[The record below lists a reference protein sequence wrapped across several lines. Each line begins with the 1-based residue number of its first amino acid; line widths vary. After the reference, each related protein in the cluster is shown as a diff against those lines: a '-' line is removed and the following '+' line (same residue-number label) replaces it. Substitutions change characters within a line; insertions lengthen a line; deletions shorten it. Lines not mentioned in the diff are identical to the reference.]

1 MLKKRKRYKK
11 TVIFAEN
18 FINVNKIIQL
28 HDKKF
33 IKYIPDQEIDKVIS
47 AVAKQLNK
55 DYGEEPPLILVTL
68 NGAIIFAADLLKQLQ
83 FSSVLSCI
91 KLSSYQGTQST
102 ENMKTLIGLNED
114 VKDKR
119 VLIIEDIVDTGK
131 TYQTLVDLL
140 NEKGAKEIRIA
151 TLTMKPDAY
160 KLDLPVHYIGI
171 TIPDKFVVGRGL
183 DYNGLGRN
191 LKDIYQLYL

>member
-1 MLKKRKRYKK
+1 
-11 TVIFAEN
+11 
-18 FINVNKIIQL
+18 VNEAIQL

-33 IKYIPDQEIDKVIS
+33 IKFISSQQIDEAIS
-47 AVAKQLNK
+47 EVAQQLNK
-55 DYGEEPPLILVTL
+55 DYEKDPPLILVTL
-68 NGAIIFAADLLKQLQ
+68 NGAIVFAADLLKQLQ

-91 KLSSYQGTQST
+91 KLSSYQGTAST
-102 ENMKTLIGLNED
+102 DTMKTLIGLNED
-114 VKDKR
+114 VKDKK

-160 KLDLPVHYIGI
+160 KLDLPVHYVGI

-183 DYNGLGRN
+183 DYDGLGRN
-191 LKDIYQLYL
+191 LNDIYQLFME

>member
-1 MLKKRKRYKK
+1 V
-11 TVIFAEN
+11 TET
-18 FINVNKIIQL
+18 IQL

-33 IKYIPDQEIDKVIS
+33 VKFIPSPQIDKAIS
-47 AVAKQLNK
+47 EVAQQLNR
-55 DYGEEPPLILVTL
+55 DYEDDPPLILVTL
-68 NGAIIFAADLLKQLQ
+68 NGAIVFAADLLKQLQ

-91 KLSSYQGTQST
+91 KLSSYQGTSST
-102 ENMKTLIGLNED
+102 NVMKTLIGLNED

-131 TYQTLVDLL
+131 TYETLVELL
-140 NEKGAKEIRIA
+140 SEKGAKEIRIA

-183 DYNGLGRN
+183 DYDGLGRN
-191 LKDIYQLYL
+191 LTDIYQLFTE